1 VVPGLLQKL
10 QTEELASQIEKLA
23 ETFSSPFLIR
33 SVLTSVLPPP
43 QHSST
48 TSASSSDD
56 MQAYEEKLNKNVV
69 MIERITS
76 MLKKDRIIKYAR
88 LMEKAYYSIQKIQRF
103 MIWWKKYV
111 QTKYIEPQNKTKQ
124 NKNTPIYTQT
134 HTPFSYTSFEKLI
147 HHVLIKPL

>member
-48 TSASSSDD
+48 TSASSSDE

-111 QTKYIEPQNKTKQ
+111 QK
-124 NKNTPIYTQT
+124 
-134 HTPFSYTSFEKLI
+134 
-147 HHVLIKPL
+147 